1 MERQTRG
8 SHAIANP
15 RRVARLACA
24 VRTYRN
30 RERRAARESNILI
43 AWNKQEARPLEVV
56 QRAII
61 SGCAVRGWQCKAV
74 KPGEIR
80 AVLYVRKHMAESRI
94 TFDTETY
101 SVTYVDSNELR
112 YDPATNEIHRKYNL
126 WVVNLI
132 SDINESIVSIR

>member
-1 MERQTRG
+1 MQ
-8 SHAIANP
+8 SKIHAGL
-15 RRVARLACA
+15 LALLVLSGHTA
-24 VRTYRN
+24 
-30 RERRAARESNILI
+30 AARDAPLENPTSIPI
-43 AWNKQEARPLEVV
+43 AWNKQEAPTLEVI

-80 AVLYVRKHMAESRI
+80 AVLYIRKHMAESRI

-101 SVTYVDSNELR
+101 SVTYVESKKRR

-132 SDINESIVSIR
+132 SDINEAIVSIR